1 MESEQETQYKIK
13 KDLNQ
18 MKKKIDWGFLSDIE
32 SLLELNLKKKLRCIV
47 FDTETTGIYH
57 TKGHILELAA
67 VEVVNFEL
75 TGRIIHIYIKPRVFI
90 PKNVQEINHI
100 KYDDYK
106 NFWEYYNQGTKSQL
120 QHFLNFIGNDT
131 YLIAH
136 NATFDYYFLMDEL
149 NYWGLPEIS
158 EKRFRCT
165 LRITKKIFKS
175 KCIKTSNH
183 ELNTLCNYFK
193 ILVNPNEGSFH
204 NGLFDAIMTS
214 KLFICLYKNY
224 FYINGD
230 DIPQKYK
237 EKNNKEQKNNIIEKI
252 DKINLN
258 DKKMDIKQEII
269 DCNNNFKKNYF
280 DLKKLKTYL
289 KNSNEKE
296 FIKLLS
302 YTHFEDLLIIKKE
315 YDEYKKYKLFFDI
328 NNCDF
333 REEIKLMLLGLFYDN
348 LELKCFFIHKI
359 NEKNKNKLIEILSEF
374 SHSEAIKIKK
384 IYLEMFGKDL
394 LNNIKNDKC
403 INEDIKIY
411 LSFLLSS
418 YFFPEIKK
426 NKDIKKIAKQ
436 LINMKESNDIDLN
449 FISYVFQSNMIYKIK
464 NIYMKNNF
472 EDFLNIFSEKFK
484 KVLVKS
490 LEPYIISERL
500 PKMNELVKKEK
511 YYDFYKILFLENDG
525 DKGEFLFV
533 LIEYIH
539 KYKNFDMNICEN
551 ANLLYKN
558 VIEFNCQNIFIDDLI
573 KKMNVD
579 LLSPYI
585 YIFDLHKIPFRR
597 YIKSCYTEENN
608 NYSKWADLIEEDLKK
623 LNKHVFFLE
632 RNDSFQNKFNFKI
645 TESIPFIVKVIFEYY
660 NKIKNNTTLSNKY
673 IKGKELEEHKKIIK
687 EISKNWTKTQHSFY
701 RFFFSWYWCEIQ
713 LMRYYIVEL
722 LLPFIDEDEMKLFE
736 NSEYYFIKNKD
747 KIKYFE
753 SNKLDFK
760 CDCHMLKNFHE
771 YLQDYAY
778 VKYDNE
784 LHNEEGYEIHF
795 NRNWEIKKK
804 IINLI

>member
-1 MESEQETQYKIK
+1 MESEQEAQYEIK

-32 SLLELNLKKKLRCIV
+32 SLISQLNSGKKVRCIV
-47 FDTETTGIYH
+47 FDTETTGVNY
-57 TKGHILELAA
+57 KKDHILELAA

-75 TGRIIHIYIKPRVFI
+75 TGRIIHIYIKTRVFI

-106 NFWEYYNQGTKSQL
+106 NFWEYYNQDTKSQL
-120 QHFLNFIGNDT
+120 QHLLNFIGNDT

-224 FYINGD
+224 F
-230 DIPQKYK
+230 
-237 EKNNKEQKNNIIEKI
+237 
-252 DKINLN
+252 
-258 DKKMDIKQEII
+258 
-269 DCNNNFKKNYF
+269 

-333 REEIKLMLLGLFYDN
+333 CEEIKLMLLGLFYDN

-359 NEKNKNKLIEILSEF
+359 NGKNKNKLIEILSEF

-645 TESIPFIVKVIFEYY
+645 TESIPFIIKVIFKYY
-660 NKIKNNTTLSNKY
+660 NKIKNNAIISNIY
-673 IKGKELEEHKKIIK
+673 IGK
-687 EISKNWTKTQHSFY
+687 
-701 RFFFSWYWCEIQ
+701 R
-713 LMRYYIVEL
+713 
-722 LLPFIDEDEMKLFE
+722 
-736 NSEYYFIKNKD
+736 
-747 KIKYFE
+747 
-753 SNKLDFK
+753 
-760 CDCHMLKNFHE
+760 
-771 YLQDYAY
+771 
-778 VKYDNE
+778 
-784 LHNEEGYEIHF
+784 
-795 NRNWEIKKK
+795 
-804 IINLI
+804 